1 MKEISS
7 IVLKDNNHLTIP
19 EIIFARLE
27 TLLTLEEIDLA
38 GVDLSNVKFAAGKKF
53 VAR

>member
-7 IVLKDNNHLTIP
+7 IVLKDNTDLTIP
-19 EIIFARLE
+19 EIILARSK

-38 GVDLSNVKFAAGKKF
+38 GADLSNVKFGASKKS